1 MIIPTATRPI
11 TLPDLNEL
19 PPHLAAKL
27 RAMNPAQLTD
37 ILNPTETEGM
47 TK

>member
-1 MIIPTATRPI
+1 MTPTIPTATRPI
-11 TLPDLNEL
+11 ALPDIDQL

-27 RAMNPAQLTD
+27 RAMPPAQLAT
-37 ILNPTETEGM
+37 ILTAKD

>member
-1 MIIPTATRPI
+1 MIVPTRPI
-11 TLPDLNEL
+11 TLPDLDQL

-37 ILNPTETEGM
+37 IFNPNETEGK